1 MKTIKVNRYYNKK
14 GNTYATR
21 DEQQCLDIILKKLK
35 LLPQPIFNDWKD
47 EADYVMK
54 VQSIE
59 RQVNSQFDCNKRE
72 NVFKIDINN

>member
-14 GNTYATR
+14 GNSYATR
-21 DEQQCLDIILKKLK
+21 DEQQCLDIVLKRLK

-72 NVFKIDINN
+72 NVFKIDMNN

>member
-1 MKTIKVNRYYNKK
+1 MKTIKVNRYHNKK

-21 DEQQCLDIILKKLK
+21 DEQQCFNIVLKRLK

-59 RQVNSQFDCNKRE
+59 KQVNSQFDCNKRE